1 METTFDL
8 PANIAFGI
16 IAVAIIVAAIRVVT
30 TRNIVHAALWLVV
43 VLGGVGAI
51 YILLQAEFVAV
62 VQYLVYIGAIIVL
75 FLFGIMLTRAPLGE
89 TLDLTNRT
97 MRMGAIV
104 TAVILVAVMVFSV
117 VDSFRDEEL
126 DFVAYQGDVAA
137 AQAFGALTEDEQ
149 ATVLDEVAAIE
160 AEGTDPGP
168 VGRTEAVSDSIFGDY
183 LIPFEV
189 ISALLLAALIG
200 AIVIARRD

>member
-8 PANIAFGI
+8 PANIAFGV

-62 VQYLVYIGAIIVL
+62 VQYLVYIGAIVVL

-89 TLDLTNRT
+89 MLDLTNRT
-97 MRMGAIV
+97 MRVGAII
-104 TAVILVAVMVFSV
+104 TAVILVTIMVFSV
-117 VDSFRDEEL
+117 VDSFRDEEV
-126 DFVAYQGDVAA
+126 DFIAYSGDVAA
-137 AQAFGALTEDEQ
+137 AQTFADLSAEEQ
-149 ATVLDEVAAIE
+149 ETVLDEVAAIG
-160 AEGTDPGP
+160 AEGTDLGP
-168 VGRTEAVSDSIFGDY
+168 VGRTETVSDSIFRDY